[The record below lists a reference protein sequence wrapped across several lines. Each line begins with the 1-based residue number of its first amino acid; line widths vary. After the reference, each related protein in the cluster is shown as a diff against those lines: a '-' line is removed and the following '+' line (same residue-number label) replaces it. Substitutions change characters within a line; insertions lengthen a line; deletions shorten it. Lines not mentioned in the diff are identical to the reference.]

1 MFIRHCF
8 SRHNYSESHCGTSL
22 WRRHKNRLTIYCIK
36 ADSIGYSMR
45 NIWNQKWIVIFDSNL
60 IKNSWWVRKNSN
72 LRPSLYQ
79 SDILTNWT
87 TDPCYHILIS
97 SHSSADTRIHQKEIF
112 RQSIGNDHFRVSG
125 FLYKGGDPAA
135 PSGTATLLWLNPNHQ
150 SHRRRRSLALN
161 YRLRVKS
168 TLMVWQAV
176 CTRPGNVFTAAF
188 WSAITSN
195 SSFMPSSCRGQSEL
209 GRFLRIS
216 FALQHCDPLLPPL

>member
-1 MFIRHCF
+1 MR
-8 SRHNYSESHCGTSL
+8 
-22 WRRHKNRLTIYCIK
+22 
-36 ADSIGYSMR
+36 SIS
-45 NIWNQKWIVIFDSNL
+45 DSNL
-60 IKNSWWVRKNSN
+60 IKKNLVGQEELESSTFAVSERHSN
-72 LRPSLYQ
+72 QLNYWPKLF
-79 SDILTNWT
+79 
-87 TDPCYHILIS
+87 LIS
-97 SHSSADTRIHQKEIF
+97 SHSSADTRSYSKRDIQTVAF
-112 RQSIGNDHFRVSG
+112 GFDRFRVNG

-150 SHRRRRSLALN
+150 SHRRRRPLTLN

-188 WSAITSN
+188 WSAITSD

-209 GRFLRIS
+209 RRLLRIS

>member
-1 MFIRHCF
+1 M
-8 SRHNYSESHCGTSL
+8 L
-22 WRRHKNRLTIYCIK
+22 LK
-36 ADSIGYSMR
+36 ADSIGYSLEYLESKM
-45 NIWNQKWIVIFDSNL
+45 ISHFWFQPHQKE
-60 IKNSWWVRKNSN
+60 WWVRKNSN

-87 TDPCYHILIS
+87 TDPYIIFWFQAI
-97 SHSSADTRIHQKEIF
+97 SSADTRITKIKK
-112 RQSIGNDHFRVSG
+112 RYSDSRIWVDRFRVNG

-150 SHRRRRSLALN
+150 FHRRRRPLALN
-161 YRLRVKS
+161 YRLWVKS

-188 WSAITSN
+188 WSAITSD
-195 SSFMPSSCRGQSEL
+195 SSFMSSSCRGQSEL
-209 GRFLRIS
+209 RRLLRIG